1 MTATVSGPA
10 RIWMGAHRLL
20 LIAVAFA
27 VALAA
32 AATIAVVLSTSGS
45 GTSSTSTPWPV
56 SPDTLSDKEKCE
68 MARVREC

>member
-1 MTATVSGPA
+1 MTATVSSPA

-20 LIAVAFA
+20 LTVVAFA

-45 GTSSTSTPWPV
+45 ASSTSTPWPV
-56 SPDTLSDKEKCE
+56 SPDTLTDEQKCE
-68 MARVREC
+68 MARVRVC